1 MPCSLEIG
9 KVWILAPGRFW
20 TTKYYCGKPLLVL
33 WVAAFD
39 KCLDRKRAYVGAD
52 FLAVQP
58 LLWSAE
64 KPSHIFCSNH
74 LLPVSCQDNSPCARF
89 HMRGLIAQST
99 RQVFGIKMMIHLLW
113 RAWFSVRR
121 RGNFGPLQ
129 MPSKSSVSIDQV
141 ITWCYHYHILMTN
154 QIIWLLEVNWLLI
167 GWGRSGEMWNILLK
181 GQMMTSLWYIWRKD
195 IYYDKMMMK
204 LINDHPRKPGVIG
217 KLSFES
223 NWALIVIG
231 HPRIAPA
238 MRQYGLIWTK
248 LWHYCQC
255 FVQHSLAI

>member
-1 MPCSLEIG
+1 MFSEL
-9 KVWILAPGRFW
+9 
-20 TTKYYCGKPLLVL
+20 PLLTNAGTAKEL
-33 WVAAFD
+33 MWAPTFWRCNHCFD
-39 KCLDRKRAYVGAD
+39 
-52 FLAVQP
+52 
-58 LLWSAE
+58 LLRSRLIFSARTISF
-64 KPSHIFCSNH
+64 PSRVKIC
-74 LLPVSCQDNSPCARF
+74 NSVCARF

-99 RQVFGIKMMIHLLW
+99 RQVFGIKMMMMIHLLW

-154 QIIWLLEVNWLLI
+154 EIIWLLEVNWLLI
-167 GWGRSGEMWNILLK
+167 GWGHSGKKWNILLK

-223 NWALIVIG
+223 DWALIIIG

-248 LWHYCQC
+248 IWHYCQC
-255 FVQHSLAI
+255 FV